1 MIVENKVAKLYEFI
15 GFRVRKDLAE
25 IAITCSGYA
34 NDHKTIS
41 QDALALVGDHVIKM
55 LLTSSEFMN
64 DIKISKKRLNDK
76 YQLLE
81 TNENLELIGERLNIK
96 EFLLYVNTDLDG
108 NKKLATSI
116 EAIIGAI
123 YLSEGIKKAEEFAS
137 KIGLIDKTS
146 NNIFNIISSDI
157 FEKRQTEM
165 YEYGYQSLV
174 FCVIDSVFSIAARYS
189 STKNVVK
196 RFADHLNKSITDEYL
211 VSEFITQFD
220 TLDGHELLK
229 RVFNNKQR
237 TSTKNGILKA
247 EAVIRFIKILY
258 LRGIETKRDLLA
270 YPNRDSLLE
279 EIKTIEGQTKGTT
292 FDYLL
297 MLSGDKGVFK
307 KDRHI
312 ENFFIKYF
320 NVTDISY
327 DNLKCEF
334 EKQLEVVIKKYPDYN
349 IRTLDSVIWN
359 FMSNS
364 K

>member
-1 MIVENKVAKLYEFI
+1 MSYEDKIAELYEFI
-15 GFRVRKDLAE
+15 GFKIRKDLAK
-25 IAITCSGYA
+25 IAITCSSYA
-34 NDHKTIS
+34 NEKNEIN
-41 QDALALVGDHVIKM
+41 QDALALVGDHVVKV
-55 LLTSSEFMN
+55 LLTSSQFLKDN
-64 DIKISKKRLNDK
+64 TISKKKLNNM
-76 YQLLE
+76 YQEIE
-81 TNENLELIGERLNIK
+81 TNKNLESIGKRLNIK
-96 EFLLYVNTDLDG
+96 EFLIFTNKELDG
-108 NKKLATSI
+108 NKKLATSL
-116 EAIIGAI
+116 EAIIGAV

-165 YEYGYQSLV
+165 SEYGYQSLV

-196 RFADHLNKSITDEYL
+196 RFADYLNKSITDEYL

-220 TLDGHELLK
+220 TLDGHEILK

-327 DNLKCEF
+327 DNLKREF
-334 EKQLEVVIKKYPDYN
+334 EKQLEVVLKKYPDYN

-359 FMSNS
+359 FMSTLQ
-364 K
+364 